1 MTALLAAA
9 AAISKSAPMTRIFL
23 TRTLLTS
30 HKKAKLPFVVNLFAA
45 ITDRSWFELLSQEQP
60 DEVNFWQPSGN
71 RNFGAVSV
79 GELLLFKLHAPDNF
93 IVGGGVFSHSS
104 NVPLSL
110 AWEAFGIKNGVTS
123 LTEMRR
129 RIAQYRRDD
138 ALLDPRTDPPVGCR
152 ILTQPFFWPREQW
165 LPVPASFARNIV
177 TGKRY
182 STDDSEGLHLWDAV
196 IDRATLTEPL
206 RSVPTLVGQAQN
218 KVERYGLPQMMRPR
232 LGQGAFRLA
241 VTDAYERRC
250 AVSGEK
256 TLPILDA
263 AHIRSYGEGGEHDP
277 ANGLLLRTDIHRLF
291 DLGYVTISENRCFEV
306 SHRLKADFDNG
317 QHYYDLHGTEVRAP
331 QRGYAAPATDALAWH
346 REHRYLG

>member
-1 MTALLAAA
+1 M
-9 AAISKSAPMTRIFL
+9 
-23 TRTLLTS
+23 
-30 HKKAKLPFVVNLFAA
+30 VNLFVA
-45 ITDRSWFELLSQEQP
+45 ITDRSWFELLSQERP

-71 RNFGAVSV
+71 RNFGAVSI
-79 GELLLFKLHAPDNF
+79 GELFLFKLHAPDDF
-93 IVGGGVFSHSS
+93 IVGGGVFSHAS

-123 LTEMRR
+123 LAEMRR
-129 RIAQYRRDD
+129 RIAGYRRDD
-138 ALLDPRTDPPVGCR
+138 ALLNPRTDPPVGCR

-165 LPVPASFARNIV
+165 LPVPTSFDRNIV

-182 STDDSEGLHLWDAV
+182 GSDDSEGRYLWDAV
-196 IDRATLTEPL
+196 ADRAGLLEAERAAP
-206 RSVPTLVGQAQN
+206 VPPEGM
-218 KVERYGLPQMMRPR
+218 ERYGAPQVVRPR

-291 DLGYVTISENRCFEV
+291 DLGYVTVSEDRRFEV

-317 QHYYDLHGTEVRAP
+317 RHYYDLHGAEVRGP
-331 QRGYAAPATDALAWH
+331 QRGYAAPRADMLAWH
-346 REHRYLG
+346 REQRYLG